1 MQETFLTEFQKRG
14 YFNQC
19 TDESG
24 LIELM
29 SKSKIKAY
37 IGFDCTAP
45 SLHVGSLMQIMC
57 LRLLQKYG
65 HQPIVLLGGG
75 TTLIGDPSG
84 KEETRKILDKKE
96 IDKNIKSIENVFK
109 IFLKSK
115 NSKTKP
121 IFVNNYAWLSKLNYI
136 NFLRE
141 IGKHFTINKMLTFD
155 SVKLRLERE
164 QSLSYMEF
172 NYMMLQAYDFYELN
186 RRYKCILQMGGSDQ
200 WGNIINGIDLIKRKD
215 KKLVYGLTT
224 PLLTLSSGAKMGKT
238 EKGAIWLNKKMLSP
252 YDYWQFWRNTD
263 DNDVFNFLKLFTDL
277 DLEQIDSLKNNG
289 QDINKVKI
297 LLANEA
303 TTMLHGVKAAKDSE
317 ITAQKTFVDKSIG
330 KDLPI
335 IKVKKNTIAKGIN
348 IFDLV
353 LQTKLAN
360 SKGEIRRMIKNNGLK
375 INNEVLKDETKII
388 NQNNFDENNNMKG
401 FSRKKTTRNSKDYL
415 AFSFFCFLI
424 FSTALT
430 INLGVKVLIGFTVVL
445 ISFGEPFILKL
456 TPTTPSPVFF
466 PTRISPTTGIEAI
479 IEFNLVAGT
488 KVPRKLTV
496 FPLST

>member
-19 TDESG
+19 TDQNA
-24 LIELM
+24 LNELM
-29 SKSKIKAY
+29 LRSKIKAY

-121 IFVNNYAWLSKLNYI
+121 IFVNNYTWLSKLNYI

-141 IGKHFTINKMLTFD
+141 IGKHFTVNKMLTFD

-172 NYMMLQAYDFYELN
+172 NNMMLQAFDFYELSK
-186 RRYKCILQMGGSDQ
+186 RYKCVLQIGGSDQ
-200 WGNIINGIDLIKRKD
+200 WGNIVNGTDLIKRKN
-215 KKLVYGLTT
+215 KKQSFGLTT
-224 PLLTLSSGAKMGKT
+224 PLITTSSGAKMGKT

-263 DNDVFNFLKLFTDL
+263 DKDVINFLKLFTDL
-277 DLEQIDSLKNNG
+277 NLEKIDNLKDS
-289 QDINKVKI
+289 QDINELKI

-303 TTMLHGVKAAKDSE
+303 TKMLHGYKAAKDSE
-317 ITAQKTFVDKSIG
+317 LTAKKTFKDKSVG
-330 KDLPI
+330 KDLPTVKIKKSEI
-335 IKVKKNTIAKGIN
+335 IKGIN
-348 IFDLV
+348 ILDLV
-353 LQTKLAN
+353 LLTKLGN
-360 SKGEIRRMIKNNGLK
+360 SKSEVRRMIKNNGLK
-375 INNEVLKDETKII
+375 IDNKTITDEAKKFYENNFNENNGIKVSHGKKQHVIVKII
-388 NQNNFDENNNMKG
+388 
-401 FSRKKTTRNSKDYL
+401 
-415 AFSFFCFLI
+415 
-424 FSTALT
+424 
-430 INLGVKVLIGFTVVL
+430 
-445 ISFGEPFILKL
+445 
-456 TPTTPSPVFF
+456 
-466 PTRISPTTGIEAI
+466 
-479 IEFNLVAGT
+479 
-488 KVPRKLTV
+488 
-496 FPLST
+496 

>member
-14 YFNQC
+14 YFSQC
-19 TDESG
+19 TDQPG
-24 LIELM
+24 LDELM
-29 SKSKIKAY
+29 SGSKIRAY

-57 LRLLQKYG
+57 LRLLQKFG

-96 IDKNIKSIENVFK
+96 INKNIKNIQNVFK

-121 IFVNNYAWLSKLNYI
+121 IFINNYSWLSKLNYI
-136 NFLRE
+136 NFLRD

-172 NYMMLQAYDFYELN
+172 NYMILQAYDFLELN
-186 RRYKCILQMGGSDQ
+186 KRNKCDLQIGGSDQ
-200 WGNIINGIDLIKRKD
+200 WGNIVNGVELIKRKN
-215 KKLVYGLTT
+215 KNKSYGLTT
-224 PLLTLSSGAKMGKT
+224 PLITLASGVKMGKT
-238 EKGAIWLNKKMLSP
+238 EKGAIWLDKKMLSP

-263 DNDVFNFLKLFTDL
+263 DKDVFKFLKMFTDL
-277 DLEQIDSLKNNG
+277 DLQKIESLEKNNKN
-289 QDINKVKI
+289 INNLKI
-297 LLANEA
+297 LLANK
-303 TTMLHGVKAAKDSE
+303 TTEMLHGTKASKNSE
-317 ITAQKTFVDKSIG
+317 STAQKTFKDRAIG
-330 KDLPI
+330 KDLPTLK
-335 IKVKKNTIAKGIN
+335 IKKSSITNGIS

-375 INNEVLKDETKII
+375 INNEVLTDESKII
-388 NQNNFDENNNMKG
+388 NISNFDQDNNMKVSHG
-401 FSRKKTTRNSKDYL
+401 KKQHV
-415 AFSFFCFLI
+415 I
-424 FSTALT
+424 
-430 INLGVKVLIGFTVVL
+430 VKIV
-445 ISFGEPFILKL
+445 
-456 TPTTPSPVFF
+456 
-466 PTRISPTTGIEAI
+466 
-479 IEFNLVAGT
+479 
-488 KVPRKLTV
+488 
-496 FPLST
+496 